1 MTDWTWE
8 YNPSEAYVADGL
20 APGVV
25 AEVERLATEL
35 TALGVDAAKVG
46 RPFDREGGLRE
57 FDILGGRG
65 FISFLSVPRHH
76 CIYICN
82 VTWYG

>member
-8 YNPSEAYVADGL
+8 YNPSEEYVADGL

-35 TALGVDAAKVG
+35 AALGIDTTSPGTDDVALVPALLLRPVG
-46 RPFDREGGLRE
+46 
-57 FDILGGRG
+57 LGYSSLLVKR
-65 FISFLSVPRHH
+65 SAP
-76 CIYICN
+76 
-82 VTWYG
+82 T